1 MLGSQIL
8 YLVFFKTYFM
18 LALRSI
24 HLNEV
29 EKLKEID
36 AALAESYKQI
46 EMTDFSNITLD
57 DYTIDEDEQDSQDI
71 ESLDT
76 NP

>member
-1 MLGSQIL
+1 
-8 YLVFFKTYFM
+8 M

-46 EMTDFSNITLD
+46 EMTDFANITLD
-57 DYTIDEDEQDSQDI
+57 DYTIDEDEQYSQDI
-71 ESLDT
+71 ESLQEV